1 MATCKLESKQKWPDS
16 SFQAFIGFSYM
27 NGEVGTGRRKEL
39 RHVSPALLSI
49 LSIERTETRLVVGHT
64 RQFPK

>member
-1 MATCKLESKQKWPDS
+1 
-16 SFQAFIGFSYM
+16 M

-49 LSIERTETRLVVGHT
+49 LSIERTETRLVAGHT